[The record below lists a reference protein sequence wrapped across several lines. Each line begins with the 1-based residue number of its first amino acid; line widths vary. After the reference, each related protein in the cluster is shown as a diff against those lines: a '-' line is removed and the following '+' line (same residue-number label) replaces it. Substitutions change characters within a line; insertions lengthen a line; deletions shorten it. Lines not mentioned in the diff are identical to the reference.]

1 MQVQANKTA
10 IQVARDIWK
19 HEGPLAFYKVS
30 WIATVSRNPSLFTCC
45 C

>member
-19 HEGPLAFYKVS
+19 HEGPLAFYKV
-30 WIATVSRNPSLFTCC
+30 THRLVDLLHTFLLLT
-45 C
+45 